1 MTQCGDT
8 TLRLLESV
16 YADGVD
22 HAVVLM
28 RHSAR
33 EFEPGRHDLLNPLTD
48 EGRALAVRF
57 GDALPK
63 NVLVR
68 GYASPAQRCL
78 DTAELILHGHRER
91 GGRVSRHRPIEAL
104 GVFYV
109 LDQMKMYRA
118 MTAAS
123 GQIPFLANWFAG
135 DTDDDTMMPADLA
148 AKLVARVAVGKLD
161 APLERPQLDVCVS
174 HDMSLYLMRDRL
186 LGLPVA
192 EAGDV
197 NFLDAVVFYRRDG
210 DLLMRAPE
218 CAPRAIDLT

>member
-1 MTQCGDT
+1 MTQCGDAT
-8 TLRLLESV
+8 VRLVETI
-16 YADGVD
+16 YGEGVD

-48 EGRALAVRF
+48 EGRALALRF
-57 GDALPK
+57 GAALPK
-63 NVLVR
+63 RVLVR

-91 GGRVSRHRPIEAL
+91 GGRVSRHRPVEAL

-118 MTAAS
+118 MTTAT
-123 GQIPFLANWFAG
+123 GQIPFLASWFSG
-135 DTDDDTMMPADLA
+135 DVADDVMMPADLA
-148 AKLVARVAVGKLD
+148 AKLVARVAAGKLD
-161 APLERPQLDVCVS
+161 APLEPPQLDICVS
-174 HDMSLYLMRDRL
+174 HDMSLYLVRDQL

-192 EAGDV
+192 EAGEV
-197 NFLDAVVFYRRDG
+197 NFLDAVVFYQRDG
-210 DLLMRAPE
+210 RLLMRAPDGE
-218 CAPRAIDLT
+218 PRAIDLK